1 MKYFVFAILVIIIGS
16 CASRK
21 KNIYEWR
28 GKDRSGIYQET
39 DLLKEWPADGPEEIW
54 AVEEIGNGFGSPVFV
69 DDLFFITGEI
79 DSMATLFCF
88 NLEGKK
94 QWQSEFGKE
103 WIATFP
109 GSRSA
114 PTIAGD
120 LIYVGTGF
128 GNLYCLEKENGEI
141 VWSTDFDKDFSGIPI
156 LNGHSEAAVVK
167 GDKVFWT
174 PGVKEY
180 NVVALDR
187 FTGEVI
193 WSHPGHR
200 ERAAYNPSSLI
211 VLAQRTIFVT
221 FSAYQLMG
229 FDTGSGELLWSHEQ
243 NSYPLDKRS
252 IGYGDTHANSVIY
265 DNGSIYYAAGDG
277 NRGVKLDLAEDGSEI
292 TEVWINP
299 EFNSFM
305 GGIVKIG
312 NYLYGSGNSNRELTA
327 LDAATGQLTDSL
339 KIGSGAI
346 IAADDLLYYYNQRGE
361 MKLVSYD
368 QGKLQEISSFKITRG
383 TKQHFS
389 HPVIYRGVLYQRHGQ
404 VLMAF
409 DIRKV

>member
-1 MKYFVFAILVIIIGS
+1 MKNLVSILLLSLLWS
-16 CASRK
+16 CSSK
-21 KNIYEWR
+21 ETKIYEWR
-28 GKDRSGIYQET
+28 GEDRSGMYPDT
-39 DLLKEWPADGPEEIW
+39 DLLKEWPEGEPEELW
-54 AVEEIGNGFGSPVFV
+54 SLEDIGHGFGSPVFV
-69 DDLFFITGEI
+69 DDMFFITGEI
-79 DSMATLFCF
+79 DSMAILFCF
-88 NLEGKK
+88 NLDGKK

-103 WIATFP
+103 WVTTFP

-114 PTIAGD
+114 PTITGD
-120 LIYVGTGF
+120 LIYVGSGL
-128 GNLYCLEKENGEI
+128 GNLYCLKKENGET
-141 VWSTDFDKDFSGIPI
+141 VWSTDFHRDFSGIPI

-174 PGVKEY
+174 PGGKEH

-187 FTGEVI
+187 FNGEVI
-193 WSHPGHR
+193 WSHPGHE
-200 ERAAYNPSSLI
+200 ERSAYNPSSLI
-211 VLAQRTIFVT
+211 VLPHRSIFVT
-221 FSAYQLMG
+221 FSAYHLMG
-229 FDTGSGELLWSHEQ
+229 FDTGTGELLWSHEQ
-243 NSYPLDKRS
+243 NSYPPDKRT

-327 LDAATGQLTDSL
+327 IDATTGQLTGSL

-346 IAADDLLYYYNQRGE
+346 IAADDMLYYYNQRGD
-361 MKLVSYD
+361 MKLISYD
-368 QGKLQEISSFKITRG
+368 KGKMQEISSFKITKG

-389 HPVIYRGVLYQRHGQ
+389 HPVIYKRILYQRHGT

-409 DIRKV
+409 DIRK